1 VDNHSSVVFGSDHA
15 SLVRPAQSSV
25 VQAEEKQAGK
35 HSREVVDWLCIRS
48 LAWVQV
54 LVRSFD
60 IATDLL
66 VVDMQDD
73 LLHLMAWMD
82 PALVV
87 VVDCIANVVKAK
99 DMIRKQK
106 GRREKR
112 VWWER
117 RSLLEEVDSYIPALV
132 LVHGKPWWLSY
143 CPFRYKKRQ
152 K

>member
-1 VDNHSSVVFGSDHA
+1 VDNHSSAVFGSDHA

-25 VQAEEKQAGK
+25 VKAEEKQVGK

-73 LLHLMAWMD
+73 LLHLMA
-82 PALVV
+82 
-87 VVDCIANVVKAK
+87 
-99 DMIRKQK
+99 
-106 GRREKR
+106 
-112 VWWER
+112 
-117 RSLLEEVDSYIPALV
+117 
-132 LVHGKPWWLSY
+132 
-143 CPFRYKKRQ
+143 
-152 K
+152 